1 MTYIVTHTSPDWDA
15 IGYAWLMQRYGGAKD
30 MPVKFVNTGAPDPA
44 LLADAYSVG
53 DTGREFDPKRRRF
66 DHHHLP
72 GAAANETCAT
82 HQAYMSCI
90 VDHVHDT
97 PTWRELHTIGPIVRL
112 IYHGDTGKP
121 EANES
126 RLLGIHA
133 LLSTAKTRYRGAM
146 GADELILA
154 WGFDILDN
162 LAAHLIAQDEARRSL
177 AAHTVYTSADGL
189 VVALLNAPQGATFAA
204 HEAGARLVVFHNEAE
219 RARGVMRGGES
230 ADVHVGGLV
239 SALLNDYDC
248 GLDDIG
254 ADVYGELAKWYRHQ
268 AGFFAGRGTVKA
280 PVGDSCGCD
289 IRDIA
294 KALDAIW
301 FR

>member
-1 MTYIVTHTSPDWDA
+1 MSYIVTHTSPDWDA
-15 IGYAWLMQRYGGAKD
+15 IGYVWLMQRYGGAKG
-30 MPVKFVNTGAPDPA
+30 MPVRFVNTGNPDPA

-97 PTWRELHTIGPIVRL
+97 PMWRELHTIGPLVRL

-126 RLLGIHA
+126 RTIGIHA
-133 LLSTAKTRYRGAM
+133 LLSATKAM
-146 GADELILA
+146 RPTDDQLLTFGL
-154 WGFDILDN
+154 DILDR

-177 AAHTVYTSADGL
+177 AVHTVYTSADGL

-204 HEAGARLVVFHNEAE
+204 HEAGARLVVFHNETE
-219 RARGVMRGGES
+219 RARGVMRGGEG
-230 ADVHVGGLV
+230 ADVHCGALV
-239 SALLNDYDC
+239 DAIVNDPTTPTDL
-248 GLDDIG
+248 GSELD
-254 ADVYGELAKWYRHQ
+254 LWYRHQ
-268 AGFFAGRGTVKA
+268 AGFFAGRGTAKA
-280 PVGDSCGCD
+280 PVDDPCGAD
-289 IRDIA
+289 VREIA
-294 KALDAIW
+294 KALDSAW
-301 FR
+301 RR